1 LHSFTQ
7 RIALI
12 LLLIGPI
19 EHSIA
24 EDEPT
29 VEQGETVWIEE
40 KIQPSTR
47 WLEGLV
53 KPMTSWMEG
62 KIQKRQNDAQ
72 QSPQIVEKTPQAVNT
87 DLTFTSK
94 DGVID
99 TQRIAQIARQAVPG
113 QVLRVKLLQRSP
125 LQYRVKLISTEGE
138 IRMLYIHAHNGKI
151 LQGID
156 SASTE

>member
-1 LHSFTQ
+1 MHSFTQ
-7 RIALI
+7 RTALI

-62 KIQKRQNDAQ
+62 KIQKRQNDSQ
-72 QSPQIVEKTPQAVNT
+72 TPQVVETSPQTANT
-87 DLTFTSK
+87 DVTFTLK

-99 TQRIAQIARQAVPG
+99 AQQITQIARQTIPG
-113 QVLRVKLLQRSP
+113 QVLKVKLLQRKP

-138 IRMLYIHAHNGKI
+138 IRMLYIHAHNGNI
-151 LQGID
+151 LHGIN